1 MLPMTELE
9 ALLIVGSA
17 LPLHVLSATGLVA
30 ATRMLPTQWLDS
42 AWLQAVGVPDASWG
56 RRTNAAIH
64 AFVLG
69 VATWLVTLVIGSG
82 GWMTAAGIAE
92 LAVFGG
98 WLGFL
103 VIGSR
108 GPRH

>member
-1 MLPMTELE
+1 MTHVE

-17 LPLHVLSATGLVA
+17 LPLHLFSVTGLVA
-30 ATRMLPTQWLDS
+30 ATRILPTRWLES
-42 AWLQAVGVPDASWG
+42 FWLQAYGVSDVRWR
-56 RRTNAAIH
+56 RRTNAAVH

-69 VATWLVTLVIGSG
+69 VATWLITLVIGSG
-82 GWMTAAGIAE
+82 GWMTATGVAE

-108 GPRH
+108 GARR